1 MIGIP
6 IWMAGVVVVV
16 ILGVVYFLISGRNSN
31 SNWVSTNAC
40 QLLTSS
46 LSLNLILP
54 VCQRTKS

>member
-31 SNWVSTNAC
+31 SN
-40 QLLTSS
+40 
-46 LSLNLILP
+46 
-54 VCQRTKS
+54 